1 MVVEVDFCTVNR
13 FPSPFIWARH
23 HLYGPDT
30 IYMGLILKDHFQ
42 GGGMVRW
49 PKKLISARIIGFRH
63 HLYGPDTI
71 YMGLILKDHFQG
83 RGMVRWP
90 EKLISARKIGFRHHL
105 YGPVTIY
112 MGPTPFI
119 WA

>member
-1 MVVEVDFCTVNR
+1 MAKKLISAREIGF
-13 FPSPFIWARH
+13 RH

-30 IYMGLILKDHFQ
+30 IYMGLILEDNFQ

-63 HLYGPDTI
+63 HLYGP
-71 YMGLILKDHFQG
+71 
-83 RGMVRWP
+83 
-90 EKLISARKIGFRHHL
+90 
-105 YGPVTIY
+105 VTIY